1 MLVGIIIGAA
11 LAVGL
16 EAILISRGLGNNYG
30 EIGNNYGEILKKLFS
45 RK

>member
-11 LAVGL
+11 LVVGA
-16 EAILISRGLGNNYG
+16 EAILISRGLGNNYA
-30 EIGNNYGEILKKLFS
+30 EILKNLFS